1 MTHSPKSTPP
11 ALWRDFA
18 YSTSTTALTVD
29 TLGKYLF
36 VYGDP
41 SVESFYGRGNGTVV
55 VVSAADGNTLK
66 KVTLGDSRPLF
77 EYRLQ
82 RDDSRLWEWRFER
95 ACKPAFRRHPP
106 QLRVKAYSETNFDS
120 DPSPTSSVSPIAGGA
135 AQIPVIEAGEEVTV
149 TWVGSYGVFGTRGAR
164 IGVEGLDEKHR
175 FTGERTPVMIEW
187 RINTFSSTEVEPA
200 GHSVRE
206 KVKPT
211 LYFAPSE
218 YCSSGS
224 GRGGAGVMGL
234 PTLTASYEDIAAK
247 RGLVRWPVT
256 VCSYNLKPASKP
268 RMLKWGIG
276 RGNYYTTTGRERVL
290 DEGKAVTLYFDRA
303 AGPPYKVDSEGAVG
317 KEKQLFPRW
326 KEVLEVAG
334 ETGGEEAG
342 GGQRVDNEFVFEGCG
357 WVLYRVMKKKRDW
370 RKGDENKKME
380 EQGVVIVEYDSDVD
394 MMDDVKEVDKGGGM
408 LMRGDVEG
416 VGERLVLMKF

>member
-1 MTHSPKSTPP
+1 M
-11 ALWRDFA
+11 
-18 YSTSTTALTVD
+18 
-29 TLGKYLF
+29 
-36 VYGDP
+36 
-41 SVESFYGRGNGTVV
+41 

-95 ACKPAFRRHPP
+95 ACKSVSRTRPP
-106 QLRVKAYSETNFDS
+106 QLRAKEYSETDS
-120 DPSPTSSVSPIAGGA
+120 DSDSPPVSLVAGDTV
-135 AQIPVIEAGEEVTV
+135 QVPVIEAGEEVTV

-164 IGVEGLDEKHR
+164 IGVEGLDGKHR

-187 RINTFSSTEVEPA
+187 RINTFPSIEVATPGQPA
-200 GHSVRE
+200 GHSARE

-218 YCSSGS
+218 HRSSGS
-224 GRGGAGVMGL
+224 SSGGAGVMGL

-247 RGLVRWPVT
+247 QELIRWPVT
-256 VCSYNLKPASKP
+256 VCSYSLKPASKP
-268 RMLKWGIG
+268 RMLKWGMG
-276 RGNYYTTTGRERVL
+276 RGNYYTTTGWERML

-303 AGPPYKVDSEGAVG
+303 AGPPYEIDSEGFVG
-317 KEKQLFPRW
+317 DGGKMLFPRW
-326 KEVLEVAG
+326 KGVLEVAG
-334 ETGGEEAG
+334 GTGGEEEAG
-342 GGQRVDNEFVFEGCG
+342 GGQRVDNGFVFEGCG

-370 RKGDENKKME
+370 RKEDENKKME
-380 EQGVVIVEYDSDVD
+380 EQGVVIVEYDSDVE

-408 LMRGDVEG
+408 LMRGDVDG